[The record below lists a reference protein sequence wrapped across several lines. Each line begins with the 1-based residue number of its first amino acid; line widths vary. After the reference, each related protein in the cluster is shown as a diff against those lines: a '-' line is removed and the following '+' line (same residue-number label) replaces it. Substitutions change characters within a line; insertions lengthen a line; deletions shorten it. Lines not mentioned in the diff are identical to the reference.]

1 MGRSNQ
7 GNTCMPTFQRLSNGI
22 YNSKTEVSLHVND
35 DSFLTCH

>member
-22 YNSKTEVSLHVND
+22 IQKLRFLALHVND
-35 DSFLTCH
+35 D